1 MKRVFTVL
9 SAVALVNMLA
19 LGGVLGYAKS
29 KHWLTKERIRKAFA
43 ALQEDEHHEVAP
55 TTMPAMAKAPQHEA
69 PSDERMRRMR
79 ELDEITRTELD
90 RRTREIQDGWKLL
103 ETQQLTLVRDRESLE
118 GAKAAL
124 AEMEKKKAEQTGE
137 SGLQKEAEIIGGLK
151 AKQAKELLR
160 QKQDADV
167 VALLKGMDDRK
178 VRKIVGECKSEE
190 ERHWIGR
197 ILEMIR
203 DGRAAQAEVL
213 NAGT

>member
-1 MKRVFTVL
+1 MKRLFTVL

-19 LGGVLGYAKS
+19 FGGALAFAKS
-29 KHWLTKERIRKAFA
+29 KHWLTKDRIRKAFA
-43 ALQEDEHHEVAP
+43 VLQEEDKHDAVP
-55 TTMPAMAKAPQHEA
+55 TTMPVMAKAAQHGP
-69 PSDERMRRMR
+69 PSDEKMRRVKEM
-79 ELDEITRTELD
+79 DEITRTELD

-103 ETQQLTLVRDRESLE
+103 ETQQLSIVRDRETLE
-118 GAKAAL
+118 RDKTTL
-124 AEMEKKKAEQTGE
+124 AEMERKKAEQTGE
-137 SGLQKEAEIIGGLK
+137 SGLQKETDIIGGLK

-160 QKQDADV
+160 QKQDSDV

-190 ERHWIGR
+190 ERQWIGR
-197 ILEMIR
+197 ILESIH